1 MTINFYIRGINCH
14 AIPFAVG
21 NLNSRRIAD
30 LNRVVN
36 WLLFFIMLGR
46 IYINTT
52 HIRLIKTGDNNLRVI
67 GYIHVTRLIQEHAV
81 TFATLTYSIQNKR
94 RIIKRQNT
102 IIKKISRIATMNRI
116 VRNAFFNNLNILEC
130 HIGLVKVHAQTI
142 QGNRRFSAFRTLN
155 RQITFSVD
163 SQTVSTN
170 GNILTD
176 FNRIAVV
183 SLSNRFLEAAILL
196 LTVNL
201 SRELCR
207 RRCNRRIIVAR
218 AAYFALLLISC
229 GCIVTAAVAVVSGFL
244 YILGVTAAGV
254 SGFLCILGA
263 AVFCNIY
270 IVILSRLTVFTVAYH
285 VYNIIRGVGCSIAV
299 RAFLRRKRGNRQH
312 GQHHQS
318 GEGTGKK
325 TVISLFHAK
334 NLLCVHT
341 DAKEA

>member
-1 MTINFYIRGINCH
+1 
-14 AIPFAVG
+14 
-21 NLNSRRIAD
+21 
-30 LNRVVN
+30 
-36 WLLFFIMLGR
+36 MLGR

-142 QGNRRFSAFRTLN
+142 QGNRRFSAFRTVLIVKLPFPLIV
-155 RQITFSVD
+155 RPSAP
-163 SQTVSTN
+163 TVISLPTS
-170 GNILTD
+170 IVSPSSASA
-176 FNRIAVV
+176 IA
-183 SLSNRFLEAAILL
+183 SSRPPAPS

-207 RRCNRRIIVAR
+207 RKGATGAFYRLAR

-229 GCIVTAAVAVVSGFL
+229 GCIGIAAVAVVSGSL
-244 YILGVTAAGV
+244 CILVAAAAGV
-254 SGFLCILGA
+254 SGFLCILVA
-263 AVFCNIY
+263 AVCRNIY
-270 IVILSRLTVFTVAYH
+270 IVILSLLNVSTVANH
-285 VYNIIRGVGCSIAV
+285 VYNIIIRGVGCSIIV
-299 RAFLRRKRGNRQH
+299 RASLRRKRGNRQH

-318 GEGTGKK
+318 GESTGKENGYF
-325 TVISLFHAK
+325 SFS
-334 NLLCVHT
+334 
-341 DAKEA
+341 